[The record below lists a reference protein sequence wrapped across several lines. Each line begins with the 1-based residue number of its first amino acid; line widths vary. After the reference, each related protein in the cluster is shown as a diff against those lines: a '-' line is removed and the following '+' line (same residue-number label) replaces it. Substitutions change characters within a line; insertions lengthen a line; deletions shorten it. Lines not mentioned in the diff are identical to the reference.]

1 MSTRRWLAIA
11 NPAAGVAGD
20 AVGDAPRA
28 AEALRREG
36 VVAEFAVT
44 RTPGEATRLARE
56 ASASGA
62 FDGIVALGGDGTNH
76 EVVAGIDRARLAFA
90 SVPLGHGNCLAR
102 DLGLAGVDEARAAFA
117 RAVRDAGRESLRAID
132 LLDITLHDAAH
143 GVFRHLGTCTF
154 AAGYVA
160 ETTVTGRGPLAGLGR
175 GAYAVASMVTRP
187 HALDARLWLDD
198 VELDAEEITGVVVN
212 NTAHLANFL
221 ALPDARVDDGRLDLM
236 GLAGGWA
243 HQLAHNASILS
254 GLPLAGPRLM
264 RQGAHARIEFRA
276 PATIMLDGEIMHG
289 IRAAE
294 IAVLPGALRCV
305 AATDAVSDAAASRA
319 NVR

>member
-1 MSTRRWLAIA
+1 MSAHRWLAIA
-11 NPAAGVAGD
+11 NPAAGVAGE
-20 AVGDAPRA
+20 AVGAAPRA

-36 VVAEFAVT
+36 VVTDVAVT

-62 FDGIVALGGDGTNH
+62 FEGIVALGGDGTNH
-76 EVVAGIDRARLAFA
+76 EVVAGIDRRRLAFA
-90 SVPLGHGNCLAR
+90 SLPLGHGNCLAR
-102 DLGLAGVDEARAAFA
+102 DLGLAAVHEAQAAFA
-117 RAVRDAGRESLRAID
+117 RTVRDEPLESLRAID

-143 GVFRHLGTCTF
+143 GVYRHLGTCTF

-160 ETTVTGRGPLAGLGR
+160 ETTVTGRGALAGLGR

-187 HALDARLWLDD
+187 RALDARLWLDE
-198 VELDAEEITGVVVN
+198 VELDAADITGIVVN

-221 ALPDARVDDGRLDLM
+221 ALPDARIDDGRLDLM
-236 GLAGGWA
+236 GLAGGWI

-264 RQGAHARIEFRA
+264 RQGALARVEFRV

-294 IAVLPGALRCV
+294 IAMLPGALRCV
-305 AATDAVSDAAASRA
+305 AATPAATVHAAQR
-319 NVR
+319 

>member
-1 MSTRRWLAIA
+1 MSTHRWLAIA
-11 NPAAGVAGD
+11 NPAAGVGSG

-28 AEALRREG
+28 AEALRRDG
-36 VVAEFAVT
+36 VVTDLAIT

-102 DLGLAGVDEARAAFA
+102 DLGLAGVAEAHAAIG
-117 RAVRDAGRESLRAID
+117 RTVRDARPESIRSID

-143 GVFRHLGTCTF
+143 GVYRHLGTCTF

-160 ETTVTGRGPLAGLGR
+160 ETTETGRGPLAGLGR
-175 GAYAVASMVTRP
+175 GAYAVASVVTRP
-187 HALDARLWLDD
+187 HALDARLWLDE
-198 VELDAEEITGVVVN
+198 VELDAADITGIVVN

-254 GLPLAGPRLM
+254 GLPLARPRIV
-264 RQGAHARIEFRA
+264 RQGTFARIEFDT
-276 PATIMLDGEIMHG
+276 PATVMLDGEIMHG

-294 IAVLPGALRCV
+294 IVVLPGALRCV
-305 AATDAVSDAAASRA
+305 AATSTATTRRPAR
-319 NVR
+319 